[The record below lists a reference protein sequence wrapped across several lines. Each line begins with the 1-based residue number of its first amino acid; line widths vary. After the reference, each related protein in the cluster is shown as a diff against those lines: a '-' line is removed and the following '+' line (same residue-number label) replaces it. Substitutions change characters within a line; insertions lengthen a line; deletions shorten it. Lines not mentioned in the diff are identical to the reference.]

1 MTERTEKD
9 MLGTKNIPSNVYF
22 GIHSARASEN
32 FNLAGR
38 GVEHPLLSALAMVKK
53 ACAMTNAEL
62 KFITPESAG
71 AIQQACDEVIEGQF
85 DSCFITD
92 ALQGGAGT
100 SLNMNMNEVLA
111 NRALEILGKA
121 KGDYETI
128 DPLEHVNLHQS
139 TNDVVP
145 SALKIAVIFLLREL
159 SEELAKL
166 QEAFQEKEKEF
177 AGIVKIGRTEL
188 QDAVPITLGAEF
200 SAFAEA
206 FARDR
211 WRTFKAEERSR
222 IINLGGTA
230 VGTGL
235 TAPRSYIFM
244 VIDKLREIT
253 SLGLARGEN
262 CVDQTANADSLVEV
276 SAIMKSCAV
285 NFMKICRDLRQL
297 HYIGEITLP
306 PVQAGSSIMPG
317 KVNPV
322 VIECLIQGAMK
333 VCSYDHLVE
342 QSAAMGTLQ
351 INEFTPLMADSL
363 LRGLNMLIKMTG
375 SLLGHVNGIVPNPEY
390 CRELFDHNEQIITA
404 FLPYIGYAKAL
415 KLLKEYRELETKT
428 SFRDFLTDKLGQDNV
443 ERVLSPSNLTSLG
456 YR

>member
-9 MLGTKNIPSNVYF
+9 MLGTKSIPPDVYY
-22 GIHSARASEN
+22 GIHSARAAEN
-32 FNLAGR
+32 FKLSGR
-38 GVEHPLLSALAMVKK
+38 GVEQSLISALAMVKK

-62 KFITPESAG
+62 EFITPEIAA
-71 AIQQACDEVIEGQF
+71 AIEQACDEAAEGEL

-100 SLNMNMNEVLA
+100 SLNMNINEVLA

-121 KGDYETI
+121 KGDYTTI
-128 DPLEHVNLHQS
+128 DPLEQVNLHQS

-145 SALKIAVIFLLREL
+145 TALKIAVIFLLREL
-159 SEELAKL
+159 SGELAKL

-200 SAFAEA
+200 AAFAEA

-222 IINLGGTA
+222 IVNLGGTA

-262 CVDQTANADSLVEV
+262 CMDQTANADSLVEV

-322 VIECLIQGAMK
+322 ITESLIQGAMK

-342 QSAAMGTLQ
+342 QCAAMGTLQ

-363 LRGLNMLIKMTG
+363 LRGLEMLIKMAG
-375 SLLGHVNGIVPNPEY
+375 SLLKHVEKISANPEH

-415 KLLKEYRELETKT
+415 ELLKEYRGLKEKT
-428 SFRDFLTDKLGQDNV
+428 SFRSFLTEKLGKDNV
-443 ERVLSPSNLTSLG
+443 ERVLSPGNLTSLG